1 MKVID
6 WEVVA
11 LFAAIVLIIA
21 TLARCEEVKTTK
33 AAEVQKVCFE
43 LTKDIAKCPSVN

>member
-1 MKVID
+1 MKTID
-6 WEVVA
+6 WDACA

-33 AAEVQKVCFE
+33 AAEVQKVCLE
-43 LTKDIAKCPSVN
+43 LTKDMTKCASVN